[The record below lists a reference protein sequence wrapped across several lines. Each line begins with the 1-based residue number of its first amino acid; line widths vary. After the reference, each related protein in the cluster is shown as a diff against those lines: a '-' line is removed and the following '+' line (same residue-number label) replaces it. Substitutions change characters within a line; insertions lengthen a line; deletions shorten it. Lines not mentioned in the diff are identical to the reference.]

1 MKIEKVKQD
10 KSMIVSS
17 CDTNDLTQLVDT
29 YATKSVMDDPLA
41 RYEMESLTFIKS
53 ELMKVI
59 FVEDESQAKYDKAQ
73 WKKYSW
79 MWTRIFY
86 LLKTQKKAF
95 MNILKK
101 INRSRIMFPKI
112 IFKPSEEFNMKRK
125 G

>member
-1 MKIEKVKQD
+1 MFKMKIEKVKQD

-73 WKKYSW
+73 
-79 MWTRIFY
+79 
-86 LLKTQKKAF
+86 
-95 MNILKK
+95 
-101 INRSRIMFPKI
+101 
-112 IFKPSEEFNMKRK
+112 
-125 G
+125 